1 MKQYEYKELFEF
13 IDVESNYKYGA
24 WKFRDDVIKILNEW
38 GKEGWRPVAELDN
51 LEQTIYYDSDV
62 RKCMAELSGIFSEK
76 LRKKI
81 I

>member
-1 MKQYEYKELFEF
+1 M
-13 IDVESNYKYGA
+13 DG
-24 WKFRDDVIKILNEW
+24 

-51 LEQTIYYDSDV
+51 LEQTIYYDSDA

>member
-1 MKQYEYKELFEF
+1 MKQYGYKEFSEF
-13 IDVESNYKYGA
+13 IDVESDYKCGA
-24 WKFRDDVIKILNEW
+24 CKFRDDVIKILNEW
-38 GKEGWRPVAELDN
+38 CKEGWRPGAELDN

-62 RKCMAELSGIFSEK
+62 RKCTAELSGIFSEK